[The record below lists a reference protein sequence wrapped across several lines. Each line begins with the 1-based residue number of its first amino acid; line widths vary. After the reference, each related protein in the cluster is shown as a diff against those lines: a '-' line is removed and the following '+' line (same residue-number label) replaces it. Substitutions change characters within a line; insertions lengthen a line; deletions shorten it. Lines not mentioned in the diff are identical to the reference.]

1 MSFSVAVR
9 TNTMNTQ
16 PKAQLGV
23 LALGFQS

>member
-1 MSFSVAVR
+1 MSLSVAVK

-16 PKAQLGV
+16 PKVQLGV